1 MTTTFDAARY
11 QRALVRWRALAE
23 RRLEHMNVLYET
35 GRWRRYFTEDRFLNI
50 IRETTE
56 AVERWRR
63 IVPDTVLTAP
73 ALTLLTESDL
83 VRTQP
88 PPSPF
93 AFEQRAIA

>member
-1 MTTTFDAARY
+1 M
-11 QRALVRWRALAE
+11 LAE
-23 RRLEHMNVLYET
+23 RRLEHMSLLYDT
-35 GRWRRYFTEDRFLNI
+35 GRWRRYFTEERFLNI

-63 IVPDTVLTAP
+63 IAPETVTVAP
-73 ALTLLTESDL
+73 ALPAEPPK

-93 AFEQRAIA
+93 AFEGRSVA